1 VALFLPT
8 QKFVGATATQVY
20 ADSRKIIRGM

>member
-1 VALFLPT
+1 LFLPM

-20 ADSRKIIRGM
+20 ADSRKTAKGR